1 MKSTFNEK
9 EIVEGCVRGQA
20 DCQRMFFQYFYP
32 KMLVLCRRYASND
45 DEAKDLL
52 KEGFIKVFDNLSK
65 FRGESSLKTWVS
77 RVMVNN
83 ALNHIKK
90 NSKIQFVSIDP
101 GLDFDVMDDA
111 ECLEDLEVIHPEM
124 LLELIQELP
133 VGYRTI
139 LNLYA
144 VEGFTH
150 KQIAESLGIAE
161 GTSKSQLAK
170 ARVFLKK
177 SLEKIKVQ
185 VDARA

>member
-9 EIVEGCVRGQA
+9 EIVEGCIRGQA
-20 DCQRMFFQYFYP
+20 NCQRIFFQYFYP
-32 KMLVLCRRYASND
+32 KMLALCKRYAANE

-52 KEGFIKVFDNLSK
+52 QEGFIKVFDNLSK

-90 NSKIQFVSIDP
+90 NSKVQFVNIDSHSD
-101 GLDFDVMDDA
+101 LDFADDA
-111 ECLEDLEVIHPEM
+111 EYVEDLELIHPDM
-124 LLELIQELP
+124 LIELIQEMP
-133 VGYRTI
+133 TGYKTI
-139 LNLYA
+139 INLYA

-150 KQIAESLGIAE
+150 KQIAEALGIAE

-170 ARVFLKK
+170 ARIFLKK
-177 SLEKIKVQ
+177 SIDKIKVHA
-185 VDARA
+185 DAR